1 MWQPS
6 NCNLD
11 VSMGTWENISI
22 ALIYFLKTLI
32 LIQLV
37 AFSFFGS
44 HIYIYIS
51 IYIYHPKH
59 FERSCDLQHMSSVY
73 IYIYVDCVSFIWG
86 EG

>member
-44 HIYIYIS
+44 HIYIYI
-51 IYIYHPKH
+51 Y
-59 FERSCDLQHMSSVY
+59 LY
-73 IYIYVDCVSFIWG
+73 IYIYTTQNTLKEVVTYST
-86 EG
+86 